1 MNGNRV
7 VVTEEY
13 SIINLRYEYPG
24 FVGSEKY
31 AVVTDLSKEALEKLY
46 GTELK
51 PYVPF
56 VVLTKTEAAA
66 FSDFNRNEDK
76 FEKRQQLY
84 SDAYGYEEG
93 TTEVC
98 YGELVQDNLF
108 DIVSGNLDKERLV
121 TALVKLSEAQ
131 KRRIEM
137 YYLEGYTAQ
146 EIADIEGV
154 RLYAVQKS
162 IQAGLKILKRLLDE
176 E

>member
-13 SIINLRYEYPG
+13 SVINLRYEYPG

-31 AVVTDLSKEALEKLY
+31 AVVSDLSKEVLEKLY
-46 GTELK
+46 ESELK

-56 VVLTKTEAAA
+56 VVLTEAEAAA

-76 FEKRQQLY
+76 FVKRQQLY
-84 SDAYGYEEG
+84 SDVYGYEEG

-108 DIVSGNLDKERLV
+108 DIVSGNLDKEKLQQ
-121 TALVKLSEAQ
+121 ALSQLKDAQ
-131 KRRIEM
+131 RSRVEM
-137 YYLEGYTAQ
+137 YYLEGYTVR
-146 EIADIEGV
+146 EIAELEGV
-154 RLYAVQKS
+154 DKRAVQDS
-162 IQAGLKILKRLLDE
+162 IKYALKKLKKLLG
-176 E
+176 